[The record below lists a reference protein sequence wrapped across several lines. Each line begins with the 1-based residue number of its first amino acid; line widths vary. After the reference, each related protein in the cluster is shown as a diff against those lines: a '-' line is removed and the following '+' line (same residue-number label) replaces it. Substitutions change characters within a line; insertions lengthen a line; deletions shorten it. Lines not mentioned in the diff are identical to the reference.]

1 MVKSLS
7 TMITPDHAAKLLSD
21 LSYGEGSTTMEK
33 IQYTCKQM
41 ASGKGAPLILG

>member
-1 MVKSLS
+1 MAKNLS

-33 IQYTCKQM
+33 SSTLVSKWQVEKVR
-41 ASGKGAPLILG
+41 P